1 MTHEEMDDTS
11 DNGGC
16 SSIRTSTSTSSSG
29 SNAERYAWA
38 YLNRA
43 IEGPSQ
49 PLWQLLRAGRDAT
62 EIARGVRRRASWLH
76 DVLGQTEAR
85 HDWCR
90 WEQDLEIATRYGA
103 RLVTPDDAEFPTETF
118 DAAFGFAELGAARAA
133 SGSSSGAGASAP
145 PHGLWVRGQDLRQLV
160 AQSVAIVGTRSMSAY
175 GKAATEQLVRGLSP
189 AQWTVIAG
197 GALGIDAAAHSA
209 ALASGG
215 KTMVITACGVD
226 KVYPRAHTKL
236 FQTIAAG
243 DSGAMVT
250 EYPPETPPQRHRF
263 LTRNRLVAALTEG
276 TVVVEAAWRS
286 GALNTVHW
294 AEGFGKTTMAVPGP
308 ITTVGSLG
316 CHQLLKDG
324 RAQLVTSADDV
335 RELLG
340 SIGEVDATGQYEL
353 QFSPDPIQ
361 KLSRNE
367 LRIYDCTP
375 AHGFPG
381 KTAEEIATEAG
392 MPLGLAVHLLL
403 ELHKTGLVTREAGRF
418 SRTS

>member
-11 DNGGC
+11 DDGGC

-29 SNAERYAWA
+29 NNAERYAWA

-76 DVLGQTEAR
+76 DLLGQTEAR

-118 DAAFGFAELGAARAA
+118 DAAFGFAEL
-133 SGSSSGAGASAP
+133 GAGASAP